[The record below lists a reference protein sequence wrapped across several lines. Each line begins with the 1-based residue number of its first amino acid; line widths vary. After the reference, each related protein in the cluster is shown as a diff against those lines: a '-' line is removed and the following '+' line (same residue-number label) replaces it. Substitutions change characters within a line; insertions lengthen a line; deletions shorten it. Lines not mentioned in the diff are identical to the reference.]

1 MSSPHADVHADLSAS
16 VKAYAASA
24 GGLKRLRD
32 LRDEPSGF
40 DPAGW
45 RRAGEL
51 GWLGMLVPEG
61 QGGMA
66 LGLDEAAV
74 LARAAGRSLLPEPV
88 LAGAVL
94 AAPLLAR
101 GRGGCCSS
109 ALSDLLRGEAFVAVA
124 WQERI
129 GEIDVARTETEVVVS
144 KGRRVLRGTK
154 LFVVFGAAAQGYLV
168 SARDESGVGLY
179 WVDRARPGVDYRA
192 LRRADGSEH
201 GSLALDDVLLDERDT
216 VLEPGAG
223 ARMLAAA
230 IDATVVASAAELLG
244 VAERA
249 LELTL
254 EQLRSRVQFGQPIG
268 SFQALQH
275 RCVDMFIEKELAVSA
290 LTAVLAEWSQADLPR
305 RSALASRV
313 KARCADAAL
322 DICRRAIQM
331 HGAMGFTDECDVGLY
346 LKRALVCSA
355 WLGNAQ
361 VHKRRYARLA
371 LADAGKARE
380 QEAAA

>member
-1 MSSPHADVHADLSAS
+1 MSSQHADVHADLGAS

-24 GGLKRLRD
+24 GGLMRLRA
-32 LRDEPSGF
+32 LRDGQSGF

-45 RRAGEL
+45 RRAGEF
-51 GWLGMLVPEG
+51 GWLGMLVPEAH
-61 QGGMA
+61 GGMA
-66 LGLDEAAV
+66 LGLDEAVV
-74 LARAAGRSLLPEPV
+74 LAREAGRSLLPEPV

-94 AAPLLAR
+94 TAPLLACGSG
-101 GRGGCCSS
+101 GRC
-109 ALSDLLRGEAFVAVA
+109 LSVLSELLRGETFVAVA
-124 WQERI
+124 WQERL
-129 GEIDVARTETEVVVS
+129 GEVDVAHTDTEVVMS
-144 KGRRVLRGTK
+144 RGRRVLRGTK
-154 LFVVFGAAAQGYLV
+154 QFVVFGAAADAYLV
-168 SARDESGVGLY
+168 SARDETGMGLY
-179 WVDRARPGVDYRA
+179 WVDPARAGMVYRS

-201 GSLALDDVLLDERDT
+201 GSLELDDVPLEEHDA
-216 VLEPGAG
+216 VLEPGVG
-223 ARMLAAA
+223 ARTLAAA

-254 EQLRSRVQFGQPIG
+254 DQLRNRVQFGKPIG

-275 RCVDMFIEKELAVSA
+275 RCVDMFIGKELAVSA
-290 LTAVLAEWSQADLPR
+290 LTAVLAEWPQADAPR

-322 DICRRAIQM
+322 DICRRAVQM
-331 HGAMGFTDECDVGLY
+331 HGAMGFTDECDIGLY
-346 LKRALVCSA
+346 LKRALVTSA

-371 LADAGKARE
+371 LADAGDARE
-380 QEAAA
+380 EEATT